1 MVVCCGVI
9 AEVGAVGVGTWGVT
23 AWGLQ
28 LRSKTLESLPTE
40 LESVSMGFVQIDLV
54 LSGLWATGGGGGR
67 GSSSS
72 SSSGTLTSEL
82 VSGVDGDPEDA
93 SDILCG
99 EGVAGQ
105 LDMLPPLW

>member
-40 LESVSMGFVQIDLV
+40 LESVSMGFV
-54 LSGLWATGGGGGR
+54 
-67 GSSSS
+67 
-72 SSSGTLTSEL
+72 
-82 VSGVDGDPEDA
+82 
-93 SDILCG
+93 
-99 EGVAGQ
+99 
-105 LDMLPPLW
+105 